1 MARCH
6 RSWCK
11 APPDDG
17 RTKAETGNRKEPVMA
32 NPSLPVPVKKA
43 LENPVVLSVYQ
54 HFAVV
59 VNTTLIRRA
68 GEVYEPRAM
77 QAASA
82 EIN

>member
-1 MARCH
+1 
-6 RSWCK
+6 
-11 APPDDG
+11 
-17 RTKAETGNRKEPVMA
+17 MA